1 MVISVILC
9 SVFLGD
15 AITWWLADRWIRRH
29 GNRRSLRWS
38 LALFMA
44 LMLGYMVTMFAIMAL
59 RGPAG
64 RSAMSAVPTV
74 VVAVIYAWHLVVL
87 PLTLLAWI
95 IGGAASGTVFAAK
108 HLRRRKAEPSDAARP
123 PADAARSPADAAQ
136 SPAGAARSP
145 ADAAHPPASAGI
157 SRRQFVAGMAVLP
170 PLLAIGA
177 SGYGLI
183 ESRKFR
189 IRRLTL
195 PIASLPRELNGFT
208 IAQISD
214 VHVGQWTTDA
224 FLDEVVDAANGLGT
238 DLTLMTGDL
247 IDFAIADLP
256 RGIDM
261 IRRLRA
267 RRGVYLCEGN
277 HDLIEDPS
285 AFHRMTRQ
293 AGLNMLIGQQTVFK
307 HNGAAVQLLGIPWS
321 RSPAMMRLEVEQIDR
336 LRRPDAFPILLAH
349 HPHAFDTAAEA
360 DFPLTLSGHTH
371 GGQLM
376 LTSQFGAGNLLFHY
390 TSGLY
395 RQGKNLLV
403 VSNGTGNWL
412 PLRINAPA
420 EILHLTLMRYDP

>member
-1 MVISVILC
+1 MGFVFILC
-9 SVFLGD
+9 FIFIGD
-15 AITWWLADRWIRRH
+15 AVTWWLADRWISRH

-38 LALFMA
+38 LGLFMA
-44 LMLGYMVTMFAIMAL
+44 LMLGYMVTMFALMAL

-64 RSAMSAVPTV
+64 RSAMSVVPTV
-74 VVAVIYAWHLVVL
+74 VVAVVYAWHLVVL

-95 IGGAASGTVFAAK
+95 IAGVVLGSTFAAK
-108 HLRRRKAEPSDAARP
+108 RLRRRATRTAEAPL
-123 PADAARSPADAAQ
+123 
-136 SPAGAARSP
+136 
-145 ADAAHPPASAGI
+145 PPASEGI
-157 SRRQFVAGMAVLP
+157 SRRQFVAGLAVLP
-170 PLLAIGA
+170 PLLAISA

-208 IAQISD
+208 IAHISD
-214 VHVGQWTTDA
+214 VHVGQWATDA
-224 FLDEVVDAANGLGT
+224 FLDEVVDAANELNT

-261 IRRLRA
+261 MRRLRA
-267 RRGVYLCEGN
+267 PHGVYLCEGN

-285 AFHRMTRQ
+285 AFHRMTRE

-307 HNGAAVQLLGIPWS
+307 HNGAPVQLLGIPWS
-321 RSPAMMRLEVEQIDR
+321 RSPAMMRMEVERIDR
-336 LRRPDAFPILLAH
+336 LRRSDAFPILLAH
-349 HPHAFDTAAEA
+349 HPHAFDTAAEVG
-360 DFPLTLSGHTH
+360 FPLTLSGHTH

-376 LTSQFGAGNLLFHY
+376 LTSQLGAGNMLFHY
-390 TSGLY
+390 TSGIY
-395 RQGKNLLV
+395 RKGNNLLV
-403 VSNGTGNWL
+403 VSNGTGNWM

-420 EILHLTLMRYDP
+420 EILHLTLMRYDH